1 MEQFSAIPKYDII
14 LDKKKNTSGMVG
26 DEGENVT
33 LYNREE
39 KDIFKS
45 LTEAAI
51 FVLSKYDIVAER
63 SARKDNS
70 ITIIED

>member
-1 MEQFSAIPKYDII
+1 MSFKRFNLTKNPNDTVYYDFEA
-14 LDKKKNTSGMVG
+14 G

>member
-1 MEQFSAIPKYDII
+1 
-14 LDKKKNTSGMVG
+14 MVG